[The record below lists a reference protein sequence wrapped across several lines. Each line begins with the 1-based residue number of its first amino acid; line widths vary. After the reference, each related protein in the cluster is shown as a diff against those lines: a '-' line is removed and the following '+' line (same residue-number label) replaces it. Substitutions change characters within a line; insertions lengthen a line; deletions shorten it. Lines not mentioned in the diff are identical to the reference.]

1 MAFIE
6 ERVTRLKTHLLK
18 AITQSKSPSNELH
31 YIAWMNCDNPFNA
44 YALGR
49 AEQQLIHEGKI
60 LLDPDDYTLRLVDH
74 PIVEQHGNMII
85 TQTFPCPYCEHTGL
99 TPQGLNNHVN
109 ITHPENLHHFTS
121 GIYPEMLKR
130 YQEELQ
136 YRCPY
141 CDFTST
147 SSHGANQHVFLNHP
161 LKHPQFLKDHFPEM
175 DKRFQELQS

>member
-60 LLDPDDYTLRLVDH
+60 LLDPDDYTLRLVDT
-74 PIVEQHGNMII
+74 HGPGMVV
-85 TQTFPCPYCEHTGL
+85 THMFP
-99 TPQGLNNHVN
+99 
-109 ITHPENLHHFTS
+109 
-121 GIYPEMLKR
+121 
-130 YQEELQ
+130 
-136 YRCPY
+136 CPY

-147 SSHGANQHVFLNHP
+147 IIKGLDQHVIDEHP
-161 LKHPQFLKDHFPEM
+161 IKQPQFLKEHRPDIVE
-175 DKRFQELQS
+175 RFKELQS